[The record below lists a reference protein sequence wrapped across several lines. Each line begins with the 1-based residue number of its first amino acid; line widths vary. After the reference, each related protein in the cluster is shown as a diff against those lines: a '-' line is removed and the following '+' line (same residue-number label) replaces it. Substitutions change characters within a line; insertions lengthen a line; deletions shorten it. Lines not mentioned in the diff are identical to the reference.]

1 MVSGCQCP
9 RMGKKV
15 KKEVEPPPKDVF
27 DPLSV
32 ESKKAATVVLMLG
45 SPEEDVLS
53 KACEALYKFAAKG
66 EENKLTL
73 LDLGALEPLFRLV
86 THEDPVVRRNATMVV
101 GIMASHNDVKKS
113 LRQLDVTTAF
123 IARLAPEEDVVI
135 HEFASL
141 CLDHMS
147 VEYNSKVQIFEQGGL
162 EPLIRLLSSPDPDVK
177 KNCVECIYNMVQD
190 FQSRAAVRELNV
202 IPPLMELLKSDYPI
216 IQLLALKTLGTITID
231 KETRVMLRENQGL
244 DHLFKI
250 LETKEFNDLHV
261 EALGVVANSLED
273 VDTMQLI
280 QETGGLRKL
289 LAFTEVSTLTDF
301 QKNAAKA
308 IAKAAYDQENRKI
321 LHEEEVE
328 KCLVTLLG
336 TDNDGTKI
344 AAAQAISAMCENLAS
359 KQAIGALG
367 IPQLVQLLSSDN
379 EEVKE
384 AAATALVNLTTAHL
398 SNASAVAEAD
408 GIEPLISVL
417 SAKRDGAVAS
427 AATVLT
433 NLATQEPL
441 RLSIQSHGIM
451 TAIVEPLHSTNSIV
465 QSRAALAVAAI
476 GCDVDART
484 ELRNGGGLE
493 PLVKLLHS
501 RHDEVRRNACWA
513 VMVCASDELTAA
525 EMTRLGALDILEEI
539 NLSFGRKN
547 NFSEA
552 ALERILDH
560 NLPQKYSQTGRLSSS
575 NIITDGFYDYGQV
588 KLGVKLLSL
597 EELSAE
603 ELNDHRAVILVN
615 TKSSEPEPIPTVS
628 IVTEEKSQD
637 QPSNRLLVSSSTV
650 RKSSKESRER
660 TSSMD
665 DKPESPGRSSS
676 ISKSTGREKGS
687 RKGKGKKEEEKLK
700 EEEAEPAMPKRVEE
714 VPEKILWLPP
724 FDPILQ
730 DYITE
735 VSKTILPL
743 ATTKEQVIALAGF
756 VADKMGGP
764 IERDRL
770 HEFSWELHIS
780 EIEYDLKCN
789 VVPIGKI
796 NKGTFYH
803 RALLFKVLADRVGVS
818 CSLNRGEYTRAWN
831 EVKLVD
837 DSPLGIPGLL
847 LPPQVYIVDLMY
859 QPGNLMKEG
868 SMEADRYIRI

>member
-1 MVSGCQCP
+1 
-9 RMGKKV
+9 MGKKI

-32 ESKKAATVVLMLG
+32 ESKKAATVVLMLT
-45 SPEEDVLS
+45 SPEEEVLS

-73 LDLGALEPLFRLV
+73 LELGALEPLFKLV
-86 THEDPVVRRNATMVV
+86 THEDPVVRRNATMVL

-113 LRQLDVTTAF
+113 LRQLDVTSAF

-141 CLDHMS
+141 CLVHMA

-162 EPLIRLLSSPDPDVK
+162 EPLIRLLGSPDPDVK
-177 KNCVECIYNMVQD
+177 KNCVECIYNMD
-190 FQSRAAVRELNV
+190 FQSRAAIRELNV
-202 IPPLMELLKSDYPI
+202 IPPLLDLLKSDYPI
-216 IQLLALKTLGTITID
+216 IQLLALKTLGIISID
-231 KETRVMLRENQGL
+231 RETRVMLREHQGL

-261 EALGVVANSLED
+261 EALGVVANCLED

-289 LAFTEVSTLTDF
+289 LAFAEVSTLTDF

-308 IAKAAYDQENRKI
+308 IAKAAYEPENRKI
-321 LHEEEVE
+321 LNEQEVE

-344 AAAQAISAMCENLAS
+344 AASQAISAMCENLAS
-359 KQAIGALG
+359 KQTIGTLG

-384 AAATALVNLTTAHL
+384 AAATAVVNLTTAHL
-398 SNASAVAEAD
+398 GNASAVAEAD
-408 GIEPLISVL
+408 GIEPLISLL

-433 NLATQEPL
+433 NLAIQEPL

-476 GCDVDART
+476 GCDADART
-484 ELRNGGGLE
+484 ELRNSGGLE

-501 RHDEVRRNACWA
+501 KHDEVRRNACWA
-513 VMVCASDELTAA
+513 VMVCAGDVLTAA
-525 EMTRLGALDILEEI
+525 EMTRLGALDILEDI
-539 NLSFGRKN
+539 NLSIGRKN

-552 ALERILDH
+552 ALDKILDH
-560 NLPQKYSQTGRLSSS
+560 NLPQKYSQMGFLTSS
-575 NIITDGFYDYGQV
+575 NIIADGFYDYGQV
-588 KLGVKLLSL
+588 KPGVKLLSL
-597 EELSAE
+597 EELSTQ
-603 ELNDHRAVILVN
+603 ELNDHRAIILIYA
-615 TKSSEPEPIPTVS
+615 KSPELEVAAPPVPA
-628 IVTEEKSQD
+628 EEKSQEA
-637 QPSNRLLVSSSTV
+637 PSARVGSSVSSTT
-650 RKSSKESRER
+650 RKISRER
-660 TSSMD
+660 ASSVE

-676 ISKSTGREKGS
+676 ISKGSSREKGS
-687 RKGKGKKEEEKLK
+687 RKGKGKKEEEKPK
-700 EEEAEPAMPKRVEE
+700 EEEIEPVMPKIVEE
-714 VPEKILWLPP
+714 VPEKALWFPPVDSILM
-724 FDPILQ
+724 

-743 ATTKEQVIALAGF
+743 ATTKEQVVALAQF

-780 EIEYDLKCN
+780 EIEFELKCN
-789 VVPIGKI
+789 VVPVGKI

-803 RALLFKVLADRVGVS
+803 RALLFKVLADRIGIG
-818 CSLNRGEYTRAWN
+818 CSLVHGEYNRGWN

-868 SMEADRYIRI
+868 SPESDHYRRI

>member
-1 MVSGCQCP
+1 
-9 RMGKKV
+9 MGKKV

-32 ESKKAATVVLMLG
+32 ESKKAATVVLMLT
-45 SPEEDVLS
+45 SPEEEVLS

-73 LDLGALEPLFRLV
+73 LELGALEPLFKLV
-86 THEDPVVRRNATMVV
+86 THEDPIVRRNATMVM

-141 CLDHMS
+141 CLVHMA

-162 EPLIRLLSSPDPDVK
+162 EPLIRLLGSPDPDVK

-202 IPPLMELLKSDYPI
+202 IPPLLDLLKSDYPI
-216 IQLLALKTLGTITID
+216 IQLLALKTLGIITID

-244 DHLFKI
+244 DHLFRI

-261 EALGVVANSLED
+261 EALGVVANCLED
-273 VDTMQLI
+273 VETVQLI

-289 LAFTEVSTLTDF
+289 LAFTEVSTLPDF
-301 QKNAAKA
+301 QRNAAKA
-308 IAKAAYDQENRKI
+308 IAKAAYDSEIRKI
-321 LHEEEVE
+321 FNEQEVE

-336 TDNDGTKI
+336 TDSDGTKI
-344 AAAQAISAMCENLAS
+344 AASQAISAMCENLAS
-359 KQAIGALG
+359 KQAIGTLG

-398 SNASAVAEAD
+398 GNASAVAEAD
-408 GIEPLISVL
+408 GIEPLISLL
-417 SAKRDGAVAS
+417 SIKRDGAVAS

-433 NLATQEPL
+433 NLALQEPL
-441 RLSIQSHGIM
+441 RLNIQSHGIM
-451 TAIVEPLHSTNSIV
+451 AALVEPLNSTNSIV
-465 QSRAALAVAAI
+465 QSRAALVVAAVC
-476 GCDVDART
+476 CDAEARA
-484 ELRNGGGLE
+484 ELRNSGGLD

-501 RHDEVRRNACWA
+501 KNNEVRRNACWA
-513 VMVCASDELTAA
+513 VMVCAGDELTAA

-539 NLSFGRKN
+539 NLSIGRKN

-552 ALERILDH
+552 ALEKILDH
-560 NLPQKYSQTGRLSSS
+560 NLSQKYSQMGYISCN
-575 NIITDGFYDYGQV
+575 NIISDGFYDYGQV
-588 KLGVKLLSL
+588 KPGVKLLSL
-597 EELSAE
+597 EELSCQ
-603 ELNDHRAVILVN
+603 ELNDRRAIILVN
-615 TKSSEPEPIPTVS
+615 AKLPEPEPTTLTPTDERTVLDANTGR
-628 IVTEEKSQD
+628 IA
-637 QPSNRLLVSSSTV
+637 SSGAF
-650 RKSSKESRER
+650 RKISKERAG
-660 TSSMD
+660 SMD
-665 DKPESPGRSSS
+665 EKPESPVRSAS
-676 ISKSTGREKGS
+676 ISKGSTREKGS
-687 RKGKGKKEEEKLK
+687 RKGKGKKEEEKPK
-700 EEEAEPAMPKRVEE
+700 EEDMEPAMPKIAEE
-714 VPEKILWLPP
+714 VPEKVVWLPP
-724 FDPILQ
+724 LDTVLQ
-730 DYITE
+730 DYINE

-743 ATTKEQVIALAGF
+743 ATTKEQVVQLAQF

-764 IERDRL
+764 IERDKL

-780 EIEYDLKCN
+780 EIEYELKCN

-796 NKGTFYH
+796 NQGTFYH
-803 RALLFKVLADRVGVS
+803 RALLFKVLADRIGVS
-818 CSLNRGEYTRAWN
+818 CSLVRGEYNRAWN
-831 EVKLVD
+831 EVKLID

-847 LPPQVYIVDLMY
+847 LPPRVFIVDLMY
-859 QPGNLMKEG
+859 EPGHLMKEG
-868 SMEADRYIRI
+868 SPEADRYRRIS